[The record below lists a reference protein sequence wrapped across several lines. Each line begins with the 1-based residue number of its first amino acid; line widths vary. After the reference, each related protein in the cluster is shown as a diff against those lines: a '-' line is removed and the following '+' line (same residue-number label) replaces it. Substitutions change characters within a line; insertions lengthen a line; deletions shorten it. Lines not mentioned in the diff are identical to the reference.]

1 MQVFDVADVC
11 PPAEFAY
18 TSTISITLHRSL
30 NPSWKSAVEHCSCE
44 AEMLQLTNILRK
56 DYNPTW
62 LRFFANEINV
72 DPHSFLAAENNHC
85 RNLAQATIAYQD
97 QRDADKSAEQAVD
110 EAQALYNEKEC
121 ALSPCEPD
129 AYDEAQAQLRDALER
144 MKTVEDEMRSELNS
158 EGVRQQFNGHPHNLH
173 LLLAARGDEQDDDSD
188 DAVHKALDSVLP
200 LDLTRTR
207 VTVELDK
214 ATQSKIRKLAT
225 VDKLPFPLRK
235 LQARAARARAYREAC
250 NWFTFWYLVRRPSA
264 QWAVVLDAD
273 DERWLVL
280 VEDGKPRRVNFE
292 FNGTRFLSTQLKT
305 LVWPDE
311 NPMSPTC
318 QHLWVD
324 FDGGRRPLQGMSE
337 AEFVLK
343 LQDFRSGSQ
352 AAWAS
357 YRMHC
362 SECGQNF
369 YEKRLGAPRCCR
381 LCCAPSN
388 KVRAHAERTVFQ
400 KDEHGSVR
408 MTVRMD
414 WGFSPQP
421 EGVYNPAWRHGSP
434 EDALSSAVDENGNT
448 VELERA
454 LPCLPISHK
463 RKRSRYS

>member
-1 MQVFDVADVC
+1 MMN
-11 PPAEFAY
+11 
-18 TSTISITLHRSL
+18 L
-30 NPSWKSAVEHCSCE
+30 
-44 AEMLQLTNILRK
+44 LRK
-56 DYNPTW
+56 DGK
-62 LRFFANEINV
+62 LKFFDFVANEVNV
-72 DPHSFLAAENNHC
+72 DPHSFLAAENKNC
-85 RNLAQATIAYQD
+85 RDLAQATIAYQD
-97 QRDADKSAEQAVD
+97 QRDADQAAEQAVAD
-110 EAQALYNEKEC
+110 AEALYHEKEC
-121 ALSPCEPD
+121 ALSSCEPD
-129 AYDEAQAQLRDALER
+129 AYDEAQAQLRDEFQRLENV
-144 MKTVEDEMRSELNS
+144 KEEMRSELNS
-158 EGVRQQFNGHPHNLH
+158 ERIRQQFNGHPHNLH
-173 LLLAARGDEQDDDSD
+173 LLLKARGDEQEDDAD

-207 VTVELDK
+207 LTVELDK
-214 ATQSKIRKLAT
+214 ATKSKIRKLAT

-235 LQARAARARAYREAC
+235 RQARAARARAHREAC

-264 QWAVVLDAD
+264 QWSVVLDAD

-292 FNGTRFLSTQLKT
+292 FNGSRFRSTQLKA

-311 NPMSPTC
+311 NPMSATC
-318 QHLWVD
+318 HKWWVD
-324 FDGGRRPLQGMSE
+324 FDGGARPLEGMSE
-337 AEFVLK
+337 AEVVLN
-343 LQDFRSGSQ
+343 LPDFRSGSQ

-369 YEKRLGAPRCCR
+369 YEKHLGPLCCCR
-381 LCCAPSN
+381 LCRAPSN
-388 KVRAHAERTVFQ
+388 KVSAHAERTVFE

-414 WGFSPQP
+414 WGFSPPP
-421 EGVYNPAWRHGSP
+421 EGVYNPAWRHGCP
-434 EDALSSAVDENGNT
+434 EHALSTGVDDKGNT